1 MTAYIR
7 GFLAG
12 SAPRRGLVASLV
24 GAAAA
29 LALAACTSTTEV
41 LQVTDPDI
49 INPSDVQSSAGATA
63 VRVGAIARLNSAT
76 SGVNANSNSEGLFLL
91 SGLFADEYINGDSF
105 IARQEVDS
113 RNITD
118 ANTFLTDVNR
128 MLQRARL
135 SGEQAVQLLKQYNPT
150 GPAADVAEMYFVQA
164 YVENVMGE
172 HYCNG
177 LVFSDVV
184 NGAEV
189 YGTPTTTTAAFQLA
203 LAHAD
208 SGLALITGTG
218 TADVRVR
225 NALLVTKGR
234 ILTNLN
240 RQAEAAVAV
249 APVLTT
255 YRYANLHSQT
265 TNDNAMWSY
274 NNVARRYSVSN
285 VEGINGLNYVAAK
298 DPRVPTCAGGDA
310 VCRTNGV
317 TLTARDDGTVPV
329 NVQLIWPA
337 RDSSVAIVKGVEAR
351 MIEAEAAYKA
361 GNYALMVQKLN
372 QARTEGGVAGVPATL
387 TDPALTGTD
396 ADRVSLIFRERA
408 LWMFS
413 TGHRVGDMR
422 RLIRQYARP
431 AESVFPTGPWH
442 KGNNYGPNVNF
453 PVPQAEANNPNVP
466 VAQTCTDR
474 TA

>member
-1 MTAYIR
+1 
-7 GFLAG
+7 
-12 SAPRRGLVASLV
+12 
-24 GAAAA
+24 
-29 LALAACTSTTEV
+29 
-41 LQVTDPDI
+41 
-49 INPSDVQSSAGATA
+49 VQSSAGATA
-63 VRVGAIARLNSAT
+63 VRVGAIARLNAAT
-76 SGVNANSNSEGLFLL
+76 SGVNTSSNSEGLFLL

-118 ANTFLTDVNR
+118 ANTFLTDVDR

-150 GPAADVAEMYFVQA
+150 APASDVAEMYFVQA
-164 YVENVMGE
+164 YVENAVGE

-184 NGAEV
+184 NGAES
-189 YGTPTTTTAAFQLA
+189 YGTPMSTTAAFQLA

-208 SGLALITGTG
+208 SGLALITGT
-218 TADVRVR
+218 TPADVRVR
-225 NALLVTKGR
+225 SALAVTKGR

-249 APVLTT
+249 AGVQTSYKYL
-255 YRYANLHSQT
+255 NFHSQT
-265 TNDNAMWSY
+265 SYDNAMWTY

-285 VEGINGLNYVAAK
+285 AEGTNGLNYVAAK
-298 DPRVPTCAGGDA
+298 DPRVPTCAGGDV
-310 VCRTNGV
+310 VCRANGV
-317 TLTARDDGTVPV
+317 ALTTRDDGTAPV
-329 NVQLIWPA
+329 NVQLIWPT
-337 RDSSVAIVKGVEAR
+337 RDSSVALVKGIEAR

-361 GNYALMVQKLN
+361 GNYGLMVQKLN
-372 QARTEGGVAGVPATL
+372 QARTEGGVAGLPATL
-387 TDPALTGTD
+387 TDPGLTGTD

-408 LWMFS
+408 LWLFS

-422 RLIRQYARP
+422 RLIRQYNRP
-431 AESVFPTGPWH
+431 SESVFPTGPWH

-474 TA
+474 AA

>member
-1 MTAYIR
+1 MTSYIT
-7 GFLAG
+7 GFLARSG
-12 SAPRRGLVASLV
+12 PHRRIVTSLV
-24 GAAAA
+24 GAASM

-49 INPSDVQSSAGATA
+49 INPTDVQSSAGATA

-76 SGVNANSNSEGLFLL
+76 SGGSTNSEGLFLL

-150 GPAADVAEMYFVQA
+150 APAADVAEMYFVQA
-164 YVENVMGE
+164 YVENAMGE

-184 NGAEV
+184 NGVEV
-189 YGTPTTTTAAFQLA
+189 YGTPTSTTAAFQLA

-208 SGLALITGTG
+208 SGLALVTGT
-218 TADVRVR
+218 TAADVRVR
-225 NALLVTKGR
+225 SALAVTKGR

-249 APVLTT
+249 AGVLTS
-255 YRYANLHSQT
+255 YKYLNLHSQT
-265 TNDNAMWSY
+265 TNDNAMWTY

-285 VEGINGLNYVAAK
+285 LEGTNGLNYVAAK

-317 TLTARDDGTVPV
+317 TRTDRDDGTVPV

-361 GNYALMVQKLN
+361 GNYPLMVQKLN
-372 QARTEGGVAGVPATL
+372 QARTEGGVAGLPATL
-387 TDPALTGTD
+387 TDPGLTGTD

-422 RLIRQYARP
+422 RLIRQYSRP
-431 AESVFPTGPWH
+431 AESVLPTGPWH
-442 KGNNYGPNVNF
+442 KGNNYGPMVNF

-466 VAQTCTDR
+466 AAQTCTDR

>member
-1 MTAYIR
+1 MTSYIT
-7 GFLAG
+7 
-12 SAPRRGLVASLV
+12 PRRGGSRFRRAVVASLTAV
-24 GAAAA
+24 AAGT
-29 LALAACTSTTEV
+29 LALTSCTSTTEV
-41 LQVTDPDI
+41 LNVTDPDI
-49 INPSDVQSSAGATA
+49 INPSDVQSSAGANA

-76 SGVNANSNSEGLFLL
+76 SGGSTSSEGLFLL
-91 SGLFADEYINGDSF
+91 SGLFSDEYINGDSF

-118 ANTFLTDVNR
+118 GNTFLTDVNR
-128 MLQRARL
+128 MLQRSRL
-135 SGEQAVQLLKQYNPT
+135 SGEQAVQLLKQYSPT
-150 GPAADVAEMYFVQA
+150 APAADVAEMYFVQS
-164 YVENVMGE
+164 YVENIIGE

-184 NGAEV
+184 NGVET

-208 SGLALITGTG
+208 SGLALITGTS
-218 TADVRVR
+218 TADVKVR

-249 APVLTT
+249 ANVPTSYKYV
-255 YRYANLHSQT
+255 NLHSVT
-265 TNDNAMWSY
+265 TNDNAMWTY

-285 VEGINGLNYVAAK
+285 LEGTNGFNYVAAR

-310 VCRTNGV
+310 TCRANGV
-317 TLTARDDGTVPV
+317 TLAARDDGTVPV

-337 RDSSVAIVKGVEAR
+337 RDSSVAIVKGAEAR

-361 GNYALMVQKLN
+361 GNYVLMTQKLN
-372 QARTEGGVAGVPATL
+372 QARTEGGVAGLPATL
-387 TDPALTGTD
+387 VDPGIAGTD

-408 LWMFS
+408 FWMFS

-422 RLIRQYARP
+422 RLIRQYNRA

-442 KGNNYGPNVNF
+442 KGNNYGPMVNF

-466 VAQTCTDR
+466 AAQTCTDR

>member
-1 MTAYIR
+1 MTSYTTRHPARSGPHR
-7 GFLAG
+7 GIVT
-12 SAPRRGLVASLV
+12 SVMTVV
-24 GAAAA
+24 GT

-49 INPSDVQSSAGATA
+49 INPTDVQSSAGANA
-63 VRVGAIARLNSAT
+63 VRVGALARLNSAT
-76 SGVNANSNSEGLFLL
+76 SGGSTNSEGLFLL

-150 GPAADVAEMYFVQA
+150 APAADVAEMYFVQA
-164 YVENVMGE
+164 YVENAVGE

-189 YGTPTTTTAAFQLA
+189 YGTPISTTAAYTLA

-208 SGLALITGTG
+208 SGLALLTGT
-218 TADVRVR
+218 TPADARVR

-240 RQAEAAVAV
+240 RQAEAAVVV
-249 APVLTT
+249 APVATS
-255 YRYANLHSQT
+255 YRYVNFHSQA
-265 TNDNAMWSY
+265 TNDNAIWTY

-285 VEGINGLNYVAAK
+285 AEGTNGVNYVAAR
-298 DPRVPTCAGGDA
+298 DPRVPTCLGGDA
-310 VCRTNGV
+310 VCRANGV
-317 TLTARDDGTVPV
+317 TLAARDDGTVPV
-329 NVQLIWPA
+329 TVQLVWPA
-337 RDSSVAIVKGVEAR
+337 RDSSVALVKGAEAR

-361 GNYALMVQKLN
+361 GNYAVMVQALN
-372 QARTEGGVAGVPATL
+372 RARTEGGVAGLPATL
-387 TDPALTGTD
+387 TDPGLTGTD

-408 LWMFS
+408 LWLFS

-442 KGNNYGPNVNF
+442 KGNNYGPMVNF

-474 TA
+474 VA

>member
-1 MTAYIR
+1 MTSYLTVR
-7 GFLAG
+7 
-12 SAPRRGLVASLV
+12 PRPSRRRAVAASL
-24 GAAAA
+24 AAMVMGT
-29 LALAACTSTTEV
+29 LALTACTSTTEV

-49 INPSDVQSSAGATA
+49 INPSDVQSSAGANA

-76 SGVNANSNSEGLFLL
+76 SGGSTASEGLFLL

-113 RNITD
+113 RNITE
-118 ANTFLTDVNR
+118 ANTFLTDVDR

-135 SGEQAVQLLKQYNPT
+135 SAEQAVQLLKQYSPAAA
-150 GPAADVAEMYFVQA
+150 AADVAEMYLVQA
-164 YVENVMGE
+164 YVENVVGE

-184 NGAEV
+184 NGVET
-189 YGTPTTTTAAFQLA
+189 YGTPITTIAAYTLA

-208 SGLALITGTG
+208 SGLALITGAT
-218 TADVRVR
+218 TADVKVR

-240 RQAEAAVAV
+240 RQAEAAVVV
-249 APVLTT
+249 AGVPTNFK
-255 YRYANLHSQT
+255 YENLHSVT
-265 TNDNAMWSY
+265 TNDNAIWTY

-285 VEGINGLNYVAAK
+285 LEGTNGVNYVAAK

-317 TLTARDDGTVPV
+317 TLAARDDGTVPV
-329 NVQLIWPA
+329 NVQLVWPA
-337 RDSSVAIVKGVEAR
+337 RDAPVALAKGAEAR

-361 GNYALMVQKLN
+361 ANYVLMMQKLN
-372 QARTEGGVAGVPATL
+372 QARTEGGVAGLPATL
-387 TDPALTGTD
+387 TDPALAIGGTD
-396 ADRVSLIFRERA
+396 ADRVNLIFRERA
-408 LWMFS
+408 LWLFS

-422 RLIRQYARP
+422 RLIRQYSRP
-431 AESVFPTGPWH
+431 AETVFPTGPWH
-442 KGNNYGPNVNF
+442 KGNSYGPQVNF

-466 VAQTCTDR
+466 AAQTCTDR

>member
-1 MTAYIR
+1 VT
-7 GFLAG
+7 
-12 SAPRRGLVASLV
+12 SLV
-24 GAAAA
+24 GAASM

-49 INPSDVQSSAGATA
+49 INPTDVQSSAGATA

-128 MLQRARL
+128 NLQRTRL
-135 SGEQAVQLLKQYNPT
+135 SAEQAVQLLRQFSPT
-150 GPAADVAEMYFVQA
+150 APSADLAEMYFVQA

-184 NGAEV
+184 NGSEV
-189 YGTPTTTTAAFQLA
+189 YGMPMSTTAAFERA

-208 SGLALITGTG
+208 SGLALITGT
-218 TADVRVR
+218 TAADIRVR
-225 NALLVTKGR
+225 NALAVTKGR

-249 APVLTT
+249 AGVLTN
-255 YRYANLHSQT
+255 YKYLNLHSQT
-265 TNDNAMWSY
+265 TNDNAMWTY

-285 VEGINGLNYVAAK
+285 AEGTNGLNYVAAK

-310 VCRTNGV
+310 ACRAVGV
-317 TLTARDDGTVPV
+317 TLATRDDGTAPV

-372 QARTEGGVAGVPATL
+372 QARTEGGVAGLPATL
-387 TDPALTGTD
+387 TDPGLTGTD

-408 LWMFS
+408 LWFFS

-422 RLIRQYARP
+422 RLIRQYSRP

-442 KGNNYGPNVNF
+442 KGNNYGPMVNF
-453 PVPQAEANNPNVP
+453 PVPQAEANNPNVSA
-466 VAQTCTDR
+466 AQTCTDR
-474 TA
+474 AA